1 MSQSWLDHSLKSAVS
16 EHPST
21 GKKLKVPK
29 LFWYL
34 HESTFII
41 FFHHSEEKW
50 FGKYL
55 LCLILKAS
63 GCFLRHGLPI
73 TSILFR
79 IVRIWSSLLKWYLV
93 KKKPFLRF
101 FFHLWNLHQILN
113 IFKKHKIVIANVIPK
128 LRIL

>member
-63 GCFLRHGLPI
+63 WCFLTHGLPI
-73 TSILFR
+73 TSIPFR
-79 IVRIWSSLLKWYLV
+79 IVRIWSFQFKSNYLKN
-93 KKKPFLRF
+93 KKQFLSF
-101 FFHLWNLHQILN
+101 IFHLWKLHEILN
-113 IFKKHKIVIANVIPK
+113 IFKKKKIVIANVF
-128 LRIL
+128 RN

>member
-21 GKKLKVPK
+21 GKNLKVPK

-63 GCFLRHGLPI
+63 GCFLTHGLPI
-73 TSILFR
+73 TSIPFR
-79 IVRIWSSLLKWYLV
+79 IVRIWSFQFKSNYLKN
-93 KKKPFLRF
+93 KKQFLSF
-101 FFHLWNLHQILN
+101 IFHLWKLHEILN
-113 IFKKHKIVIANVIPK
+113 IFKKKKIVIANVF
-128 LRIL
+128 RN